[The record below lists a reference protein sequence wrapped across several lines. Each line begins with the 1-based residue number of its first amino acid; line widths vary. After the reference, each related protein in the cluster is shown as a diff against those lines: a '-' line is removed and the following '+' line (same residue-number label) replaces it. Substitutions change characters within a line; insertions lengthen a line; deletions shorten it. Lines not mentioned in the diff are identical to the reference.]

1 MPFQATPLIVL
12 ALAGAPFVLA
22 ARQDTQAPKMCE
34 EVYKDIRVFKGVPAS
49 DLIPAMEFMSASMK
63 VKCNY
68 CHEANDFAAE
78 TPGKATGRDMVLLQR
93 NINEKFFDGR
103 LSVTCMTCHNGKEHP
118 DVNPVPD
125 GTNLRHPRYQTDIEP
140 KEFFSKHL
148 AAIGKE
154 PESVVRKGTLTM
166 PAEKEGESMT
176 MPTELTQAPGGKFRM
191 TGFGTIGSNGKQ
203 VWRDGEI
210 LIEEPAAI
218 FGRMGRS
225 WRGDKAFTGIDQTR
239 VSGHYP
245 ATGSEGELIVV
256 RGMRTETGSTEDLYF
271 DSTTNLLTRYVNMT
285 RSTLGTVV
293 STYEYLDYAD
303 FNGTKMPKTIVIT
316 FAGGE
321 KWKIEFTSTTVGG
334 KVDDS
339 MFEPKK

>member
-1 MPFQATPLIVL
+1 
-12 ALAGAPFVLA
+12 
-22 ARQDTQAPKMCE
+22 
-34 EVYKDIRVFKGVPAS
+34 
-49 DLIPAMEFMSASMK
+49 
-63 VKCNY
+63 
-68 CHEANDFAAE
+68 
-78 TPGKATGRDMVLLQR
+78 
-93 NINEKFFDGR
+93 
-103 LSVTCMTCHNGKEHP
+103 
-118 DVNPVPD
+118 
-125 GTNLRHPRYQTDIEP
+125 
-140 KEFFSKHL
+140 
-148 AAIGKE
+148 
-154 PESVVRKGTLTM
+154 
-166 PAEKEGESMT
+166 
-176 MPTELTQAPGGKFRM
+176 M